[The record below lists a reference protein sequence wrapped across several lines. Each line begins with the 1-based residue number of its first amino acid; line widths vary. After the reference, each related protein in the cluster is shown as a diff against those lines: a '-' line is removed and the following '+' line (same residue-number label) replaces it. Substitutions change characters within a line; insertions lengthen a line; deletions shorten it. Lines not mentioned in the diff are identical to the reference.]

1 MGLRLFLEPLDVWL
15 FRDGRPFTAG
25 SDAMARSRF
34 PPTPYTLYGM
44 LRSLLLF
51 QAAAQGR
58 VQDLGFGEQP
68 ELVAAVAGEPD
79 DFERLCLRGPW
90 LARLENSSLVRYFPA
105 PCDLVR
111 FDQDGAPQ
119 YALLAPAQPAPL
131 SATPASS
138 LQPLWARHPE
148 PPSPAEG
155 YVAEPDFWRYL
166 ASEPVPAVDPS
177 SLVIRERR
185 PGLGI
190 DRSTRTAAEGLL
202 YTVEYVRPCHGAG
215 LAVDVLDGLEQAP
228 PLVAFGG
235 EARGSRCTAWP
246 LPPEQ
251 PPDGLREQVASSGRV
266 KLVLATPA
274 LFRQGWLPAWIDQAT
289 LRTTEPYS
297 GLRLVSA
304 AVPRAEAIGG
314 FDLVKRIP
322 RPMRPAVPAGSV
334 YFFSEEKEEKDERGA
349 AVRAFDRWFGACL
362 SDDHATIGFGLA
374 YAGAW
379 DYA

>member
-58 VQDLGFGEQP
+58 VQDLGFGQQP
-68 ELVAAVAGEPD
+68 ELVATVAGAPD
-79 DFERLCLRGPW
+79 DFGRLRLRGPW
-90 LARLENSSLVRYFPA
+90 LARQENGTVVRYFPA
-105 PCDLVR
+105 PADLVR
-111 FDQDGAPQ
+111 LDQVGEPQ

-155 YVAEPDFWRYL
+155 YVAEPEFWRYL
-166 ASEPVPAVDPS
+166 AGQAVPTVHAGV
-177 SLVIRERR
+177 LFIRERR

-190 DRSTRTAAEGLL
+190 DRTTRTAAEGLL
-202 YTVEYVRPCHGAG
+202 YMVEYVRPCQGAG
-215 LAVDVLDGLEQAP
+215 LAVDVLDGLEQVP

-251 PPDGLREQVASSGRV
+251 PPDSLRERVASSGRV

-274 LFRQGWLPAWIDQAT
+274 LFRQGWLPAWVDQTA
-289 LRTTEPYS
+289 LRTTEPYP

-304 AVPRAEAIGG
+304 AVPRPEPVGG
-314 FDLVKRIP
+314 FDLVRRIP
-322 RPMRPAVPAGSV
+322 RPLRPAVPAGSV
-334 YFFSEEKEEKDERGA
+334 YFFEEAERGA

-362 SDDHATIGFGLA
+362 SDDHAGIGFGLA
-374 YAGAW
+374 FAGTW
-379 DYA
+379 DSA

>member
-58 VQDLGFGEQP
+58 VQDLGFGDQP
-68 ELVAAVAGEPD
+68 ELVAIVAGAPD
-79 DFERLCLRGPW
+79 DFGRLRLRGPW
-90 LARLENSSLVRYFPA
+90 LARVEKGTLVRYFPA
-105 PCDLVR
+105 PRDLVR
-111 FDQDGAPQ
+111 FSSSGEPSA
-119 YALLAPAQPAPL
+119 YALLALTRPAPL
-131 SATPASS
+131 EATAAGS
-138 LQPLWARHPE
+138 LQPLWVRHPE
-148 PPSPAEG
+148 PPQAAEG

-166 ASEPVPAVDPS
+166 AGQPVPAVEAG
-177 SLVIRERR
+177 SLFIRERR

-202 YTVEYVRPCHGAG
+202 YMVEYIRPRQDTG
-215 LAVDVLDGLEQAP
+215 LAVDVLDGLEQVP

-235 EARGSRCTAWP
+235 EARGSRCTT
-246 LPPEQ
+246 LPPATEQ
-251 PPDGLREQVASSGRV
+251 PPPGLREQVAASGRV

-274 LFRQGWLPAWIDQAT
+274 LFRRGWLPAWVDQAT
-289 LRTTEPYS
+289 LRTTEPYPR
-297 GLRLVSA
+297 LRLVSA
-304 AVPRAEAIGG
+304 AVPRAEPIGG

-334 YFFSEEKEEKDERGA
+334 YFFEEDDPGA
-349 AVRAFDRWFGACL
+349 AVRAFDNWFGSCL
-362 SDDHATIGFGLA
+362 SDDHAGIGFGLA
-374 YAGAW
+374 YAGTW
-379 DYA
+379 NYA